1 MQNPTKNVLAIHDLS
16 CFGRCALTVV
26 IPTLSAMAHQVTPL
40 PTALLST
47 HTGGFEN
54 MEFVDLSGTMKPSF
68 DHMVKSGAKFDA
80 VYSGF
85 LGSAGQIDTVSY
97 IIKENPDAL
106 ILVDPVMG
114 DDGVLYQTYTDEMKC
129 RMRELCHLATVITPN
144 ITEAH
149 FLLGEDKVKHC
160 FDSKNEAV
168 GYAFR
173 LIFGLYSEYNTPN
186 IAITGIEYIENGK
199 KFICTATC
207 TSGQQGF
214 IEKEYAGT
222 GYPGTGDLFSSVLL
236 GKLMGGCSFFESAEI
251 AADFVREVVDD
262 TFAAKTPVRD
272 GVLLEKSLK
281 KLFLA

>member
-1 MQNPTKNVLAIHDLS
+1 MQNPTKNILAIHDLS

-47 HTGGFEN
+47 HTGGFEG
-54 MEFVDLSGTMKPSF
+54 MEFVDLSATLKPNF
-68 DHMVKSGAKFDA
+68 DHMVKSGAHFDA

-97 IIKENPDAL
+97 IIKQNPDAL

-114 DDGVLYQTYTDEMKC
+114 DDGVLYQTYTEEMKK
-129 RMRELCHLATVITPN
+129 RMCELCHLATVITPN

-149 FLLGEDKVKHC
+149 FLLGENDITHC
-160 FDSKNEAV
+160 FNSRYEAEAAARTLIV
-168 GYAFR
+168 R
-173 LIFGLYSEYNTPN
+173 LYDEYKTPH
-186 IAITGIEYIENGK
+186 IVITGVEYTEDNK

-207 TSGQQGF
+207 TKGEIGF

-222 GYPGTGDLFSSVLL
+222 GYPGTGDLFASVLL
-236 GKLMGGCSFFESAEI
+236 GKLLDGRPFKESAEL
-251 AADFVREVVDD
+251 AADFVRETVND
-262 TFAAKTPVRD
+262 TFAVDTPVRD
-272 GVLLEKSLK
+272 GVLLEKN
-281 KLFLA
+281 LFRLL

>member
-1 MQNPTKNVLAIHDLS
+1 MQNQTKNILAIHDLS

-47 HTGGFEN
+47 HTGGFEG
-54 MEFVDLSGTMKPSF
+54 MEFVDLSSTLKPNF
-68 DHMVKSGAKFDA
+68 DHMVKSGAHFDA

-97 IIKENPDAL
+97 IIKQNPDAL

-114 DDGVLYQTYTDEMKC
+114 DDGVLYQTYTEEMKK
-129 RMRELCHLATVITPN
+129 RMCELCHLATVITPN

-149 FLLGEDKVKHC
+149 FLLGEDDITHC
-160 FDSKNEAV
+160 FDSRYEAET
-168 GYAFR
+168 AARALITR
-173 LIFGLYSEYNTPN
+173 LYDEYKTPH
-186 IAITGIEYIENGK
+186 IVITGVEYTGDNK

-207 TSGQQGF
+207 TEGETDF

-222 GYPGTGDLFSSVLL
+222 GYPGTGDIFASVLL
-236 GKLMGGCSFFESAEI
+236 GKLLDGHTFKESAEL
-251 AADFVREVVDD
+251 AADFVRETVND
-262 TFAAKTPVRD
+262 TFAAHTPVRD
-272 GVLLEKSLK
+272 GVLLEKNLF
-281 KLFLA
+281 KLL

>member
-1 MQNPTKNVLAIHDLS
+1 MQNPTKNILAIHDLS

-47 HTGGFEN
+47 HTGGFEG
-54 MEFVDLSGTMKPSF
+54 MEFVDLSVTLKPNF
-68 DHMVKSGAKFDA
+68 DHMVKSGACFDA

-97 IIKENPDAL
+97 IIKQNPSAL

-114 DDGVLYQTYTDEMKC
+114 DDGVLYQTYTEEMKR
-129 RMRELCHLATVITPN
+129 RMCELCHLATVITPN

-149 FLLGEDKVKHC
+149 FLLGENDVKHS
-160 FDSKNEAV
+160 FDSKNQAEA
-168 GYAFR
+168 AARTLITR
-173 LIFGLYSEYNTPN
+173 LYGEYKTPH
-186 IAITGIEYIENGK
+186 IVITGVEYTENQK

-207 TSGQQGF
+207 TQGEIGF

-222 GYPGTGDLFSSVLL
+222 GYPGTGDLFASVLL
-236 GKLMGGCSFFESAEI
+236 GKLMGGSSFYESAEFASDI
-251 AADFVREVVDD
+251 VREIVND
-262 TFAAKTPVRD
+262 TFAAGTPVRD
-272 GVLLEKSLK
+272 GVLLERNLK
-281 KLFLA
+281 RLL

>member
-47 HTGGFEN
+47 HTGGFDG

-114 DDGVLYQTYTDEMKC
+114 DDGVLYQTYTEEMKR

-149 FLLGEDKVKHC
+149 FLLGEDDVKHC
-160 FDSKNEAV
+160 FGSKNEAISC
-168 GYAFR
+168 AFR
-173 LIFGLYSEYNTPN
+173 LIFGLYSEYETPN
-186 IAITGIEYIENGK
+186 IAITGIEYVENGK

-207 TSGQQGF
+207 TNGHQDF

-222 GYPGTGDLFSSVLL
+222 GYPGTGDLFASVLL
-236 GKLMGGCSFFESAEI
+236 GKLMRGCSFFESAEI
-251 AADFVREVVDD
+251 AADFVREVVDE
-262 TFAAKTPVRD
+262 TFEAKTPVRD

-281 KLFLA
+281 KLF